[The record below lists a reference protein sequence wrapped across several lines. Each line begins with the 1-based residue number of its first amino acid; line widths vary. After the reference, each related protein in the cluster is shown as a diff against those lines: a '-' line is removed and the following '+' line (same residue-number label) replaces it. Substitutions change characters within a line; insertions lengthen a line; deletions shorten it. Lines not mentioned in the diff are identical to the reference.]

1 GDGRALV
8 ARAAVRDGAQPGTAA
23 PRRPRRSSG
32 GDQLG
37 HRVRQQELPRRS
49 EPVPGGQTTGPRARR
64 TRLPGHAA
72 HVGTGL
78 PPVGGDGT
86 DAADDA
92 PPPGASQGT
101 AEVSPAGRSIMAR
114 VPVLW
119 WRPAWF
125 SDGVWQQD
133 MAISPATAAHIPS
146 VTAGGRG
153 PGADTGETA
162 RAPRPPRGTPHSEGH
177 PTRRGAPHP
186 PRGTPH
192 SEGHPTRRGAPHPVV
207 ERPCGSCAAAQAF
220 GAVIDRTSRA
230 ESSCSSVSSPRST

>member
-1 GDGRALV
+1 PTSASIFWWGPTGSSSAT
-8 ARAAVRDGAQPGTAA
+8 AGASTTIRTGT
-23 PRRPRRSSG
+23 
-32 GDQLG
+32 
-37 HRVRQQELPRRS
+37 
-49 EPVPGGQTTGPRARR
+49 GGQTTGPRARR

-101 AEVSPAGRSIMAR
+101 AEVSPAGRSITAR
-114 VPVLW
+114 VPVLG

-133 MAISPATAAHIPS
+133 VAISPATAAHIPS

-153 PGADTGETA
+153 TRCRHGRD
-162 RAPRPPRGTPHSEGH
+162 SEGAPH
-177 PTRRGAPHP
+177 GEGRPTRRGAPHP
-186 PRGTPH
+186 PRGTPPA
-192 SEGHPTRRGAPHPVV
+192 EGHPTQRKAPHTPRGAPPGGKAPL
-207 ERPCGSCAAAQAF
+207 RQLRCGSGLRRGHRQDVE
-220 GAVIDRTSRA
+220 GRVQL
-230 ESSCSSVSSPRST
+230 

>member
-1 GDGRALV
+1 SSDLCAVRDGDGRALV
-8 ARAAVRDGAQPGTAA
+8 ARAEVCDGAQPGTAA

-101 AEVSPAGRSIMAR
+101 AEVSPAGRPRRGCRCSGGVRRGA
-114 VPVLW
+114 VLWWSPAWGPVLW

-125 SDGVWQQD
+125 SDGLWQQD
-133 MAISPATAAHIPS
+133 VAISPATAVHIPS

-153 PGADTGETA
+153 TRCRHGRDSEGAH
-162 RAPRPPRGTPHSEGH
+162 PPRGTPHGEGH
-177 PTRRGAPHP
+177 PTRRGAPH
-186 PRGTPH
+186 
-192 SEGHPTRRGAPHPVV
+192 
-207 ERPCGSCAAAQAF
+207 
-220 GAVIDRTSRA
+220 
-230 ESSCSSVSSPRST
+230 

>member
-1 GDGRALV
+1 
-8 ARAAVRDGAQPGTAA
+8 RAAVRDGAQPGTAA

-101 AEVSPAGRSIMAR
+101 AEVSPAGRSITAR
-114 VPVLW
+114 VPVLG

-125 SDGVWQQD
+125 SDGVWQQAV
-133 MAISPATAAHIPS
+133 AISPATAAHLPS

-153 PGADTGETA
+153 T
-162 RAPRPPRGTPHSEGH
+162 RGRHGRDSEGAPH
-177 PTRRGAPHP
+177 GEGRPTRRGAPHP
-186 PRGTPH
+186 PRGTPPA
-192 SEGHPTRRGAPHPVV
+192 EGHPTRRGAPHTAKGTPHA
-207 ERPCGSCAAAQAF
+207 EGRPTRWQSAPAAAALRLRPS
-220 GAVIDRTSRA
+220 AR
-230 ESSCSSVSSPRST
+230 SSTGRRGPSPAAPR

>member
-1 GDGRALV
+1 
-8 ARAAVRDGAQPGTAA
+8 
-23 PRRPRRSSG
+23 
-32 GDQLG
+32 
-37 HRVRQQELPRRS
+37 
-49 EPVPGGQTTGPRARR
+49 
-64 TRLPGHAA
+64 
-72 HVGTGL
+72 
-78 PPVGGDGT
+78 PVGGDGT

-114 VPVLW
+114 GPVLW
-119 WRPAWF
+119 WSPAWF
-125 SDGVWQQD
+125 SDGLWQQD
-133 MAISPATAAHIPS
+133 VAISPATAVHNPS

-153 PGADTGETA
+153 TRCRHGRDSEGA
-162 RAPRPPRGTPHSEGH
+162 PPAEGH